1 MSDNRRLPRVLCYG
15 DSLTAGFTA
24 RTQYTGVFSPWAPH
38 VADALSVPVIHHV
51 GMCGWKTAQMLEG
64 LDSASNVDVCKVSCR
79 GLRRLL
85 EEGAYTHVLL
95 MAGSNDLKTR
105 SATEITESLQRL
117 HSVCHA
123 AGARTLALAI
133 PHFKGSSLPES
144 VRGGRRRTVN
154 ENLRAFAAGS
164 GGWCDFGDPAEEEME
179 WEEGSCDFE
188 ADGLHLTCSGY
199 DHFASLLL
207 DASLHSSASLRDFLL
222 LHEHFTPELPAA
234 PALEEASWRRG
245 MRHWM
250 ALYREAIESV
260 QGHVYDIHMAKASAK
275 ELETLHEVLQA
286 EGIAGLRAA
295 IKALELKAMHRV
307 LLDEGLPG
315 LRAAIKA
322 SKRAKMATAKAR
334 ARGLSPLKPHEI
346 AKLAQTAFVP
356 LVGVAVQSAAQ
367 ALRADPAA
375 LYARLASWR
384 AKGCDD
390 DAEPSAECACAA
402 LEDQEA
408 IEHFVDS
415 LFTVFTVDNSS
426 YLPLP
431 YLPYLPY
438 LPATHP
444 PPTASYLPLPYLPY
458 LPATHPPPTAKHAPL
473 DASWL
478 QAPSTLLTQF
488 ALVHRGPLSGGH
500 LKLYLRAEGGALYLA
515 DMMKEASELIDR
527 RLMTTDCP

>member
-1 MSDNRRLPRVLCYG
+1 MSDAVSRRKPRVLCYG

-51 GMCGWKTAQMLEG
+51 GMCGWKTTQMLEG

-105 SATEITESLQRL
+105 SATEITESLERL
-117 HSVCHA
+117 HSVCHS

-144 VRGGRRRTVN
+144 VRGGRRRAVN

-188 ADGLHLTCSGY
+188 VDGLHLTCSGY
-199 DHFASLLL
+199 DRFASLLL
-207 DASLHSSASLRDFLL
+207 ETSLHSSASLRDFLL

-234 PALEEASWRRG
+234 PSHVEASWRSG

-286 EGIAGLRAA
+286 EGIGALRAA

-356 LVGVAVQSAAQ
+356 HVGVAVQSAAQ
-367 ALRADPAA
+367 ALRVDPAA

-431 YLPYLPY
+431 YLP
-438 LPATHP
+438 
-444 PPTASYLPLPYLPY
+444 
-458 LPATHPPPTAKHAPL
+458 ATHPPPTAKYAPL
-473 DASWL
+473 DAAWL
-478 QAPSTLLTQF
+478 QAPSPLLTQF

-515 DMMKEASELIDR
+515 DMMKEASKLNDR